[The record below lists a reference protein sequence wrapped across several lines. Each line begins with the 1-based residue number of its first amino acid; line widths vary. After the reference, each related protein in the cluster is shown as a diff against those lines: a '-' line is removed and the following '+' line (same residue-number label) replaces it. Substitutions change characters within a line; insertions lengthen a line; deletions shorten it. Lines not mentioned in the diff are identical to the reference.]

1 MKSKDKTIGNAL
13 DFVQARFGKFDFAN
27 LLPHLKSFSGKEL
40 NAIVAQECGEELVKI
55 YPTSKILI
63 LGNSPASREPFFR
76 KRAWEQLQE
85 ASHFLP
91 LGLAF
96 GLVEVFRSKER
107 QLKLREGR
115 FDLLRV
121 KRPELVDGEI
131 WKIVN
136 TFIAGPGGPHQTGAA
151 VDICLVDLNTRK
163 PLDMGSPSHGI
174 DRRSYTASNM
184 VSLEAQ
190 VHRYILATIMTYFG
204 FRNYPAEWWH
214 YEYGT
219 KRHSKYLR
227 FEECMY
233 DVVDLAA

>member
-1 MKSKDKTIGNAL
+1 MRKEQTIGNAL
-13 DFVQARFGKFDFAN
+13 DFVQNRFGKFDFAN
-27 LLPHLKSFSGKEL
+27 LTPHLKSFSRDEI
-40 NAIVAQECGEELVKI
+40 NSVNVRECGEGLVMIHPTKKI
-55 YPTSKILI
+55 IIL
-63 LGNSPASREPFFR
+63 NDSPASKEPLFR

-85 ASHFLP
+85 ASLFLP
-91 LGLAF
+91 KGLGF
-96 GLVEVFRSKER
+96 GLIEVFRSSER
-107 QLKLREGR
+107 QLSLRECR
-115 FDLLRV
+115 FDLLTV
-121 KRPELVDGEI
+121 QKPELSEDEI

-136 TFIAGPGGPHQTGAA
+136 TFIARPGGPHQTGAA
-151 VDICLVDLNTRK
+151 VDLCLIDLNTRL
-163 PLDMGSPSHGI
+163 PLDMGSPSHGV
-174 DRRSYTASNM
+174 DRTSYTASNM

-233 DVVDLAA
+233 GVVGLVA